1 MKMKKQ
7 VLGIMLGFVIVLGLM
22 IGTSSLAFA
31 QDGTDETPFLREL
44 IIPDAWHDLDGDVYL
59 KVGELKYFKSAASSP
74 THVIPEA
81 VKKAGEAL
89 FTSGEVSPEE
99 YDVRLIYHCNSGYG
113 YPNDEFFYVTFSEGK
128 YYYEQGGVGI
138 LSSLGKYKL
147 YGDAYIPH
155 PTGDPN
161 GKTYKYYYTSYVD
174 VAVERVFINGVPE
187 TGTLKSGETA
197 TLSATITPDVAL
209 DKTVRWNSSNSDIIS
224 VDDDGVIT
232 AKAPGSATITVTAT
246 NGTEDTGD
254 DKSDSYE
261 IKVPA
266 KVTFETNGGTAI
278 DPQYII
284 IGTTQSTAT
293 EPDPAPTKE
302 GYTLDGWYK
311 NETFE
316 NEWRFYAPVEG
327 DMTLYAK
334 WNATPATAPTISNI
348 TGETTLEY
356 GSANRSISV
365 TASAASDHTL
375 SYQWYSTTG
384 KYKRTG
390 GTAITSGGTEASY
403 VIPADKN
410 VGTYFYY
417 CVVTATRTDN
427 NETKTD
433 TSNVATVN
441 VTRAHFVS
449 DVTMENYT
457 YGETPS
463 TPGISSNPGNGDVT
477 YYYNTTEEFRD
488 SKEWNNITGTTLD
501 PGTYYMVAKIQM
513 TENYYE
519 KYTAFKSFTV
529 GKKSLTPSLNG
540 AVSKVYDGST
550 SVTGTISDTL
560 VISLDGVAAGDDVS
574 ATIGSAAYGS
584 ADKGTGIPVT
594 ASGITLTG
602 TKAGNYTLSAS
613 TVSANVGEITQRP
626 ITVKAKDKTLALNA
640 PIPSTADD
648 VEIISENSLASGE
661 NIYSVAITG
670 DTSAATTSGIL
681 TITEGSVVIRNSA
694 ADVTDNY
701 SIALE
706 TGTLTVTAGAPEP
719 DGELTAS
726 DITYGQ
732 TLAASTISGSMKY
745 DGAAVTGTFTWD
757 MPDTKPTVSDSNET
771 EYGWTFT
778 PDSDNYSSAT
788 GTLKLTINPKPA
800 ALAWENTELTYNG
813 EAQKPATAV
822 SNLEAGDNCEV
833 EVTVTG
839 EHTNYSADPYTATAA
854 ALSNSN
860 YTLPTDNTTTFTI
873 ARRPVTITAE
883 DQTVLLNGSIMK
895 YPSTDPNVAVVSLS
909 EGENEGLVSNG
920 NVTHTLK
927 SITLTPSIETESAGT
942 GTITLSDAVIMSGN
956 DDVTDNYNITCEDG
970 VLTVTYAM
978 LTLKEVA
985 AAGITYGQTLA
996 DSQIT
1001 GSVKYVN
1008 AFDNNS
1014 ETEIDGEFTWD
1025 DQTIMPTVADS
1036 GKTKYAFTFT
1046 PADSANYA
1054 KYTGVLTLTVAKA
1067 ESALTSAPRALEGL
1081 ICNDSAQELVTAG
1094 EAVGGTLYYA
1104 VTAENKAPTD
1114 ESLYTT
1120 SIPTATNA
1128 GTWYVWYKVVGDAN
1142 HTDTEAASVEVT
1154 IAQASITNAAV
1165 TLSETSF
1172 VYTGSEQSVT
1182 VSSVK
1187 LGEATLTADT
1197 DYEVTGGT
1205 TGTNNGSYTVTV
1217 TGKGNYKDT
1226 ASAAWSI
1233 GLATPAIETLPT
1245 ASAITYGQKLAD
1257 STLTGGTAK
1266 LGDNIV
1272 AGTFAWKNPE
1282 TKPAVSDSETTEYDV
1297 VFTPTDTDN
1306 YAAVECKVKLTVK
1319 KVTNLTVTFKVVNGS
1334 WDDGTTVDKTVAL
1347 SGAEGDMLK
1356 LTADQIPAVGS
1367 KPSAGYKSGSWDVT
1381 PGTETAITAD
1391 TTYTYT
1397 YAAEGEKEKIE
1408 QKPLNSVPAELTE
1421 IYHSISELKQ
1431 AMIKKLQIGEA
1442 VLQEDQTTLY
1452 DVELLISFDGGKT
1465 WQPATEENFPESG
1478 LDITLNYPEGTG
1490 PGTHTFSLSHMFTLT
1505 SAKLGTKAGE
1515 IETPDVRAEA
1525 DGLHTKL
1532 KGLSPVMIGWR
1543 AIDEEPEQSMDA
1555 AVEFINLKQDGS
1567 RGVPSEV
1574 KSLKVEGVTITLTGD
1589 EAESSSEE
1597 LTLTLSSNG
1606 LAVIPMMPKFDKE
1619 ITDLAPGKYAVTVK
1633 GLPSSVSSRGQ
1644 IYSSTGPVEGP
1655 VEWKYS
1661 ISVKGEIN
1669 ESDGKMVVRI
1679 YLIWDDGSVPVE
1691 QIRVV
1696 ALPEDEIGAYKLR
1709 EDGTKEYLI
1718 FQTYDICMAYLG
1730 RDELCRG
1737 PERCYHK

>member
-1 MKMKKQ
+1 MR
-7 VLGIMLGFVIVLGLM
+7 I
-22 IGTSSLAFA
+22 
-31 QDGTDETPFLREL
+31 
-44 IIPDAWHDLDGDVYL
+44 
-59 KVGELKYFKSAASSP
+59 
-74 THVIPEA
+74 
-81 VKKAGEAL
+81 
-89 FTSGEVSPEE
+89 
-99 YDVRLIYHCNSGYG
+99 IYHCDSGYAN
-113 YPNDEFFYVTFSEGK
+113 PNDVFYFATFSEGK
-128 YYYEQGGVGI
+128 FYPEQGGDA
-138 LSSLGKYKL
+138 LHYPLGKYSL
-147 YGDAYIPH
+147 YGDANTPH
-155 PTGDPN
+155 RLDI
-161 GKTYKYYYTSYVD
+161 KYKYYYTSYAD
-174 VAVERVFINGVPE
+174 VPVERVFINGVPE
-187 TGTLKSGETA
+187 TGILISGNNA
-197 TLSATITPDVAL
+197 ALSATVTPAEAL
-209 DKTVRWNSSNSDIIS
+209 NKTVTWSSNNPDIIS

-246 NGTEDTGD
+246 NGTEDTSD
-254 DKSDSYE
+254 DKSESCE

-284 IGTTQSTAT
+284 LGPTGGLAN

-302 GYTLDGWYK
+302 GYTLDGWYT

-316 NEWRFYAPVEG
+316 KEWRFDAAPVEG

-334 WNATPATAPTISNI
+334 WKATPAKAPTNINI

-356 GSANRSISV
+356 GSTNHSISV
-365 TASAASDHTL
+365 TASAEPGHTL
-375 SYQWYSTTG
+375 SYQWYSNS
-384 KYKRTG
+384 KKSKTG

-410 VGTYFYY
+410 VGTYYYY

-427 NETKTD
+427 NETQTD
-433 TSNVATVN
+433 TSNVATVT
-441 VTRAHFVS
+441 VTRAHFES
-449 DVTMENYT
+449 DLTMEDYT
-457 YGETPS
+457 YGDTPS
-463 TPGISSNPGNGDVT
+463 TPKISSNPGNGAVT
-477 YYYNTTEEFRD
+477 YYYNTTTEFRG
-488 SKEWNNITGTTLD
+488 SKDWNNITGTTLD
-501 PGTYYMVAKIQM
+501 PGTYYMVAWIRA
-513 TENYYE
+513 TDNYYE
-519 KYTAFKSFTV
+519 KYTVFKSFSV
-529 GKKSLTPSLNG
+529 GQRSLTPSLTG

-550 SVTGTISDTL
+550 SVSDAASNTL
-560 VISLDGVAAGDDVS
+560 AISLDDVAASDGIS
-574 ATIGSAAYGS
+574 AAIGSAEYGS
-584 ADKGTGIPVT
+584 ADKGTNISVT

-613 TVSANVGEITQRP
+613 TASANVGEITQRP
-626 ITVKAKDKTLALNA
+626 ITVKAKDKSLGLNA
-640 PIPSTADD
+640 QIPSTADD
-648 VEIISENSLASGE
+648 VEIISENSLVSGE
-661 NIYSVAITG
+661 NIDSVAITG
-670 DTSAATTSGIL
+670 DTSAATTSGKL
-681 TITEGSVVIRNSA
+681 TITEDSVVITSGT

-719 DGELTAS
+719 DGELTTSA
-726 DITYGQ
+726 ITYGQ

-745 DGAAVTGTFTWD
+745 NDAPVTGTFTWD
-757 MPDTKPTVSDSNET
+757 MPDTKPTVSDSNT
-771 EYGWTFT
+771 TDYGWTFT
-778 PDSDNYSSAT
+778 PDSDNYASAT

-813 EAQKPATAV
+813 EAQKPAAAV
-822 SNLEAGDNCEV
+822 SNLEAGDNC

-873 ARRPVTITAE
+873 SRRPVTITAE

-920 NVTHTLK
+920 NVTHTLE

-1046 PADSANYA
+1046 PADSVNYA
-1054 KYTGVLTLTVAKA
+1054 KYTGELTLTIAKA
-1067 ESALTSAPRALEGL
+1067 EAALTAAPGALEGL

-1104 VTAENKAPTD
+1104 VTAGNKAPTD

-1282 TKPAVSDSETTEYDV
+1282 IKPAVSDSETTEYDV

-1589 EAESSSEE
+1589 ETESSSEE

>member
-31 QDGTDETPFLREL
+31 EGETDETVFLREL
-44 IIPDAWHDLDGDVYL
+44 FIPWEWKDLSGTDNLTVN
-59 KVGELKYFKSAASSP
+59 ELKYFGPAASSYAQN
-74 THVIPEA
+74 IPDA
-81 VKKAGEAL
+81 VKKAGKEL
-89 FTSGEVSPEE
+89 FTSGKVSNDYNVRILYYSVHDVYDGDDRFYYVSFIDGE
-99 YDVRLIYHCNSGYG
+99 YYDDGGGIGVYG
-113 YPNDEFFYVTFSEGK
+113 TLAKSKLYRDANIPQPND
-128 YYYEQGGVGI
+128 
-138 LSSLGKYKL
+138 
-147 YGDAYIPH
+147 
-155 PTGDPN
+155 
-161 GKTYKYYYTSYVD
+161 KTYKYYYTSYAD
-174 VAVERVFINGVPE
+174 VPVESVAIYNAP
-187 TGTLKSGETA
+187 GTLISGNTA
-197 TLSATITPDVAL
+197 TLSPTIYPGEAL
-209 DKTVRWNSSNSDIIS
+209 DKTVTWSSNNPDVIT
-224 VDDDGVIT
+224 VDNDGVIT
-232 AKAPGSATITVTAT
+232 AKAPGSAIITVTAT
-246 NGTEDTGD
+246 NGTEVTSD
-254 DKSDSYE
+254 DKSASCE

-266 KVTFETNGGTAI
+266 TVTFDSNGGTDIAT
-278 DPQYII
+278 QYII
-284 IGTTQSTAT
+284 IGTTQSIAI
-293 EPDPAPTKE
+293 EPNPAPAKE
-302 GYTLDGWYK
+302 GYTLAGWYEDNK
-311 NETFE
+311 TFE
-316 NEWRFYAPVEG
+316 KEWRFYAPVEG

-348 TGETTLEY
+348 TGETTMEY
-356 GSANRSISV
+356 GSTNRSISV
-365 TASAASDHTL
+365 TASAASGHTL

-384 KYKRTG
+384 KNKRTG

-410 VGTYFYY
+410 RGEYYYY

-449 DVTMENYT
+449 DLTMENYT

-519 KYTAFKSFTV
+519 KYTDFKSFTV
-529 GKKSLTPSLNG
+529 GKKSLTPSLIG

-550 SVTGTISDTL
+550 SVTGTTSDTL

-584 ADKGTGIPVT
+584 VNQGTNIPVT
-594 ASGITLTG
+594 ASSITLTG
-602 TKAGNYTLSAS
+602 TKAGNYTLSTS

-640 PIPSTADD
+640 QIPSTADD
-648 VEIISENSLASGE
+648 VEIISENSLVSGE
-661 NIYSVAITG
+661 NIDSVAITG
-670 DTSAATTSGIL
+670 DTSAVTTSGIL
-681 TITEGSVVIRNSA
+681 TITEGSVVIKNSA

-732 TLAASTISGSMKY
+732 TLAESTISGSMKY

-757 MPDTKPTVSDSNET
+757 MSDNKPTVSDSNET
-771 EYGWTFT
+771 EYSWTFT
-778 PDSDNYSSAT
+778 PDSDNYASAT

-800 ALAWENTELTYNG
+800 ALVWENTELTYNG
-813 EAQKPATAV
+813 EAQKPAAAV

-833 EVTVTG
+833 TVTG
-839 EHTNYSADPYTATAA
+839 EQTYYSTAPYTATVA

-920 NVTHTLK
+920 NVTHTLE

-1104 VTAENKAPTD
+1104 VTAENKAPMD

-1187 LGEATLTADT
+1187 LGEVTLTADT

-1367 KPSAGYKSGSWDVT
+1367 KPSADYKSGSWDVT

-1606 LAVIPMMPKFDKE
+1606 LAVIPMMAKFDKE

-1718 FQTYDICMAYLG
+1718 FQTYDICIAYLG